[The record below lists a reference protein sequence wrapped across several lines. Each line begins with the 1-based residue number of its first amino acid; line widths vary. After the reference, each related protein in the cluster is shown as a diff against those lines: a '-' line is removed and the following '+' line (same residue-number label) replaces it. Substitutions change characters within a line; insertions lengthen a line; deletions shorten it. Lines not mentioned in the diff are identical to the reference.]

1 LIILNTIQKKNGQEE
16 IGMAKNLYVGNLSS
30 EVTQEDL
37 KENFKEVGEVVSA
50 VVIKD
55 KFTGESKGFGFVEM
69 GTDKEAQDAIQKFN
83 GGELC
88 GKKIVVSEAR
98 LRPDQRGGGR
108 FGGGRRPG
116 GGRPG
121 GGRQGGGG
129 FGGRGRY

>member
-1 LIILNTIQKKNGQEE
+1 MG
-16 IGMAKNLYVGNLSS
+16 KNLYVGNLSS

-37 KENFKEVGEVVSA
+37 KENFKQVGEVVSA
-50 VVIKD
+50 AVIKD

-69 GTDKEAQDAIQKFN
+69 GTEKEAQDAIQKFN

-98 LRPDQRGGGR
+98 PRPDQRGGR
-108 FGGGRRPG
+108 PGGGRRPG
-116 GGRPG
+116 GRPG
-121 GGRQGGGG
+121 GGRPGGGG

>member
-1 LIILNTIQKKNGQEE
+1 
-16 IGMAKNLYVGNLSS
+16 MAKNLYVGNLSS

-55 KFTGESKGFGFVEM
+55 KFSGESKGFGFVEM
-69 GTDKEAQDAIQKFN
+69 ATEKEAQDAIQKFN

-98 LRPDQRGGGR
+98 PRPDQRGGGR
-108 FGGGRRPG
+108 PGGRRGGGGRSG
-116 GGRPG
+116 GGRS
-121 GGRQGGGG
+121 GGGG
-129 FGGRGRY
+129 FGGRSRY

>member
-1 LIILNTIQKKNGQEE
+1 
-16 IGMAKNLYVGNLSS
+16 MAKNLYVGNLSS

-69 GTDKEAQDAIQKFN
+69 GTEKEAQDAIQKFN

-88 GKKIVVSEAR
+88 GKKLTVERSQSEGLIREVAAGRVVVVAGRAAAGRVVVADQAAEVLEAVAGINN
-98 LRPDQRGGGR
+98 LT
-108 FGGGRRPG
+108 FS
-116 GGRPG
+116 
-121 GGRQGGGG
+121 
-129 FGGRGRY
+129 F

>member
-1 LIILNTIQKKNGQEE
+1 
-16 IGMAKNLYVGNLSS
+16 MAKNLYVGNLAS

-55 KFTGESKGFGFVEM
+55 KFSGESKGFGFVEM
-69 GTDKEAQDAIQKFN
+69 GTEKEAQDAIQKFN

-88 GKKIVVSEAR
+88 GKKLMVSEAR
-98 LRPDQRGGGR
+98 PRPDQRSGGRPGGGGR
-108 FGGGRRPG
+108 RPGGGGGRPG

-121 GGRQGGGG
+121 GGG
-129 FGGRGRY
+129 FGGRSRY

>member
-1 LIILNTIQKKNGQEE
+1 
-16 IGMAKNLYVGNLSS
+16 MAKNLYVGNLSS

-69 GTDKEAQDAIQKFN
+69 GTEKEAQDAIQKFN

-88 GKKIVVSEAR
+88 GKKLTVSEAR
-98 LRPDQRGGGR
+98 PRPDQRGGGR
-108 FGGGRRPG
+108 PGGGGRRPG

-121 GGRQGGGG
+121 GGGRSGGGG